1 MKRKIYT
8 GIEQFDFQ
16 IIRFTSSLET
26 NYTQVSQDLK
36 EIGQA
41 ISDFESWYIFRWLS
55 GYASGSF

>member
-41 ISDFESWYIFRWLS
+41 ISDIVYHCFIKF
-55 GYASGSF
+55 F